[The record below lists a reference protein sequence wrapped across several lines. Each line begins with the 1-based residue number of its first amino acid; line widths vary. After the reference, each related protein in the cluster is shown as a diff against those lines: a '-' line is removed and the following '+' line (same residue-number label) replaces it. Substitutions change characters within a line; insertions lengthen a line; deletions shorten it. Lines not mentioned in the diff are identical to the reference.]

1 MIWWHFSFIFKRKSA
16 TVLLFTRMIA
26 GNNKSL
32 KLDGSNISSMNILC
46 LPTFLLL
53 ISRKKKHSRA
63 NFHSISNKTRRLFLF
78 YIFLSVGFWWP
89 RLPYFSKCYIALVLI
104 IFATKWD
111 FWAALKILLQ
121 KCWRCFH
128 CSNTLFSLLNCMP
141 WIKEKNNKRKLNN
154 GLPFICSMFC
164 WFLRFLYFLNAHIV
178 HYMMIKSTW

>member
-1 MIWWHFSFIFKRKSA
+1 MIWWYFSFIFKRKSA

-53 ISRKKKHSRA
+53 ISQEKKHSRA

-89 RLPYFSKCYIALVLI
+89 RLPYFSKCYTEI
-104 IFATKWD
+104 WD
-111 FWAALKILLQ
+111 NILWYWLFLLQ
-121 KCWRCFH
+121 SEIFGRLWKSFYKNVEDVFIAATRCL
-128 CSNTLFSLLNCMP
+128 SFSIVCLGS
-141 WIKEKNNKRKLNN
+141 RKKTTKGN
-154 GLPFICSMFC
+154 
-164 WFLRFLYFLNAHIV
+164 
-178 HYMMIKSTW
+178 